1 MDVIA
6 DGCYTAEMEPLTG
19 SSVAVVV
26 HLLRPVAV
34 TYLGVE
40 KEPGVTVIDPK
51 LAKKKTL
58 NNFVSLNLCTL
69 FTRPPLQTKYFAHP
83 DSW

>member
-19 SSVAVVV
+19 SSVAVAV

-40 KEPGVTVIDPK
+40 KEPGVTVIDPE
-51 LAKKKTL
+51 LT
-58 NNFVSLNLCTL
+58 
-69 FTRPPLQTKYFAHP
+69 
-83 DSW
+83 